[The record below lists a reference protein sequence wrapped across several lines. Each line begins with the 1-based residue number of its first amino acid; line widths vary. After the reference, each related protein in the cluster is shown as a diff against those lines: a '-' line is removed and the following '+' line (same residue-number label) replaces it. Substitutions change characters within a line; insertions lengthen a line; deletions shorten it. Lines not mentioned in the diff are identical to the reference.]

1 MRITSITCSSM
12 LVTGA
17 SGASGPRTARPS
29 RLHEG
34 SHALGTSV
42 VTARR
47 RAVFDVEL
55 FTCAGTDLTGSRY
68 AVVVGK
74 KEP

>member
-1 MRITSITCSSM
+1 MRITSITCSSA

-17 SGASGPRTARPS
+17 SGVSGPRTARPS

-34 SHALGTSV
+34 SHALGTLV

-47 RAVFDVEL
+47 RAVFGVEL
-55 FTCAGTDLTGSRY
+55 FTGAGTDLTSSPY

-74 KEP
+74 R

>member
-1 MRITSITCSSM
+1 MRITSITCSSA

-34 SHALGTSV
+34 SHALWTLG
-42 VTARR
+42 VTARS
-47 RAVFDVEL
+47 RAVFGVEL
-55 FTCAGTDLTGSRY
+55 FTGAGTDLTSSPY

-74 KEP
+74 KES